1 MLVLIMAGGAGTRFW
16 PKSRERRPKQLLP
29 IVGAGTMLQN
39 TVQRLLPMVPA
50 ENIFVI
56 SNQVQYPG
64 IVEQLPQ
71 LPVENIIVEPRP
83 KNTAACIG
91 LGAILLQQRDPNE
104 VMVVLPADHLIDDDG
119 IFQETLLNASQIAA
133 EEDVLI
139 TIGIQPTYP
148 ATGYGYIQFSD
159 SKISVGQATA
169 YRVKTF
175 AEKPNL
181 DTARSF
187 LDSGDFLWNSG
198 IFVWRLP
205 VIMAQ
210 LEEHLPHHYDGLREI
225 SRYLGTPEQNAI
237 IDRVYQQIK
246 SISIDYGVMEKAKN
260 VVVLRGQFHWN
271 DLGSWDEVYKLLPK
285 DQEYNATNGTQHVL
299 LDSNGCLIDVPGK
312 TVAAVGLKD
321 LMIVETED
329 ALLLC
334 PRSRAQEVKDLVEL
348 IKRRKLQHLL

>member
-1 MLVLIMAGGAGTRFW
+1 MFVLIMAGGAGTRFW

-29 IVGAGTMLQN
+29 IIGEGTMLQN
-39 TVQRLLPMVPA
+39 TVQRLLPLVPA
-50 ENIFVI
+50 ENIFII
-56 SNQVQYPG
+56 SNQIQAPS
-64 IVEQLPQ
+64 IIEQLPM
-71 LPVENIIVEPRP
+71 LPATNVIVEPRP

-91 LGAILLQQRDPNE
+91 LGAVMLQQRDPDE
-104 VMVVLPADHLIDDDG
+104 VMVVLPADHLIGDEELFRD
-119 IFQETLLNASQIAA
+119 TLQNAAKIAA

-159 SKISVGQATA
+159 KKGAVGAATA
-169 YRVKTF
+169 HHVKTF

-181 DTARSF
+181 ETARSF

-210 LEEHLPHHYDGLREI
+210 IEEHLPHLYDGLHEI
-225 SRYLGTPEQNAI
+225 KLHLGQPEQTTTV
-237 IDRVYQQIK
+237 DRVYQQIK

-260 VVVLRGQFHWN
+260 VLVLRGQFRWN
-271 DLGSWDEVYKLLPK
+271 DLGSWDEVYKLLAK
-285 DQEYNATNGTQHVL
+285 DQDYNATNDKQHVL
-299 LDSNGCLIDVPGK
+299 LETSGCLVDVPGK
-312 TVAAVGLKD
+312 TVAAVGIKD

-334 PRSRAQEVKDLVEL
+334 PRNRAQDVKELVEL
-348 IKRRKLQHLL
+348 IKRKKLTHLL

>member
-1 MLVLIMAGGAGTRFW
+1 MFVVIMAGGAGTRFW

-29 IVGAGTMLQN
+29 IIGEGTMLQN
-39 TVQRLLPMVPA
+39 TVQRLLPMVPTQ
-50 ENIFVI
+50 NIFVI
-56 SNQVQYPG
+56 SNQAQYEG
-64 IVEQLPQ
+64 IVQQLTM
-71 LPVENIIVEPRP
+71 LPVENIIIEPRS

-91 LGAILLQQRDPNE
+91 LGAVLLQQRAANE
-104 VMVVLPADHLIDDDG
+104 VMVVLPADHLIGGDE
-119 IFQETLLNASQIAA
+119 IFCDTLLHAARIAA
-133 EEDVLI
+133 EKEVLI

-148 ATGYGYIQFSD
+148 ATGYGYIQHNHEKVTAGAAF
-159 SKISVGQATA
+159 A

-181 DTARSF
+181 ETAKSF

-225 SRYLGTPEQNAI
+225 ARALGTPEQNST

-260 VVVLRGQFHWN
+260 VVVLRGQFRWN

-285 DQEYNATNGTQHVL
+285 DQDYNATNGNQHVL
-299 LDSNGCLIDVPGK
+299 LDSNGCLVDVPGK
-312 TVAAVGLKD
+312 TVAAIGLRD

-334 PRSRAQEVKDLVEL
+334 PRSRAQEVKELVEL
-348 IKRRKLQHLL
+348 MKRRKLQHLL

>member
-29 IVGAGTMLQN
+29 ILGEGTMLQN
-39 TVQRLLPMVPA
+39 TVQRLLTMVP
-50 ENIFVI
+50 EKNIFVI
-56 SNQVQYPG
+56 SNQVQYDG
-64 IVEQLPQ
+64 IVQQLPI
-71 LPVENIIVEPRP
+71 LPMENLLTEPRS

-91 LGAILLQQRDPNE
+91 LGAVLLQQREADE
-104 VMVVLPADHLIDDDG
+104 VMVVLPADHLIGDDE
-119 IFQETLLNASQIAA
+119 IFCETLLNAGKIAA
-133 EEDVLI
+133 EKEVLI

-148 ATGYGYIQFSD
+148 ATGYGYIQYSHE
-159 SKISVGQATA
+159 KISAGPATA

-181 DTARSF
+181 ETAKSF

-225 SRYLGTPEQNAI
+225 SRALGTPEQSAT

-260 VVVLRGQFHWN
+260 VVVLRGQFRWN
-271 DLGSWDEVYKLLPK
+271 DLGSWDEVYKLQPK
-285 DQEYNATNGTQHVL
+285 DQDYNATNGRQHVL

-312 TVAAVGLKD
+312 TVAAVGLRD

-348 IKRRKLQHLL
+348 IKRRKLQHLI

>member
-29 IVGAGTMLQN
+29 IIGEGTMLQN
-39 TVQRLLPMVPA
+39 TVQRLLPMVA
-50 ENIFVI
+50 VENIFVI
-56 SNQVQYPG
+56 SNQVQYAG
-64 IVEQLPQ
+64 IVEQLPM
-71 LPVENIIVEPRP
+71 LPAENIIVEPRS

-91 LGAILLQQRDPNE
+91 LGAILLQQREPDG
-104 VMVVLPADHLIDDDG
+104 VMVVLPADHLINADEV
-119 IFQETLLNASQIAA
+119 FRETLSNAATIAA
-133 EEDVLI
+133 EKDVLI
-139 TIGIQPTYP
+139 TIGIPPTYP
-148 ATGYGYIQFSD
+148 ATGYGYIQYSE
-159 SKISVGQATA
+159 SRVTAGPATA

-181 DTARSF
+181 DTAKSF

-198 IFVWRLP
+198 IFVWRLS

-225 SRYLGTPEQNAI
+225 SRALGTPEQNTI

-285 DQEYNATNGTQHVL
+285 DQDYNATGGNQHVL
-299 LDSNGCLIDVPGK
+299 LDSNGCLVDVAGK
-312 TVAAVGLKD
+312 TVAAVGIRD

-348 IKRRKLQHLL
+348 LKRRKLNHLL

>member
-16 PKSRERRPKQLLP
+16 PKSRERHPKQLLP
-29 IVGAGTMLQN
+29 IVGEGTMLQN
-39 TVQRLLPMVPA
+39 TVRRLQPLVPA
-50 ENIFVI
+50 ENIFII
-56 SNQVQYPG
+56 SNSVQYPG
-64 IVEQLPQ
+64 IVEQLPM

-91 LGAILLQQRDPNE
+91 LGAVMLQKREPDE
-104 VMVVLPADHLIDDDG
+104 VMIVLPADHLISDDEV
-119 IFQETLLNASQIAA
+119 FRETLLNAGKIAA
-133 EEDVLI
+133 EKDVLI

-159 SKISVGQATA
+159 ERISAGQATA

-181 DTARSF
+181 ETAKRF

-198 IFVWRLP
+198 IFVWRIP
-205 VIMAQ
+205 VIMGQ
-210 LEEHLPHHYDGLREI
+210 IEEHMPHLYDGLREI
-225 SRYLGTPEQNAI
+225 APDLGKPEQSQI

-246 SISIDYGVMEKAKN
+246 SISIDYGVMEKARN
-260 VVVLRGQFHWN
+260 VVVLRGQFRWN

-285 DQEYNATNGTQHVL
+285 DQDYNATGDRPHVL
-299 LDSNGCLIDVPGK
+299 LDSSGCLIDVPGK
-312 TVAAVGLKD
+312 TVAAVGLRD
-321 LMIVETED
+321 LIIVETED

-334 PRSRAQEVKDLVEL
+334 PRSRAQDVKDLVEL
-348 IKRRKLQHLL
+348 IKRRKLHHLL

>member
-29 IVGAGTMLQN
+29 IIGEGTMLQN

-56 SNQVQYPG
+56 SNQVQYDG
-64 IVEQLPQ
+64 IVQQLPM
-71 LPVENIIVEPRP
+71 LPLENIITEPRP

-91 LGAILLQQRDPNE
+91 LGAVLLQQRASDE
-104 VMVVLPADHLIDDDG
+104 VMVVLPADHLIGDDE
-119 IFQETLLNASQIAA
+119 IFCETLLNAGKIAA
-133 EEDVLI
+133 EKEVLI

-148 ATGYGYIQFSD
+148 ATGYGYIQYGHD
-159 SKISVGQATA
+159 KIPVGPATA

-181 DTARSF
+181 ETAKSF

-225 SRYLGTPEQNAI
+225 SRALGTPEQSGT

-260 VVVLRGQFHWN
+260 VVVLRGQFRWN

-285 DQEYNATNGTQHVL
+285 DQEYNATNGHQHVL
-299 LDSNGCLIDVPGK
+299 LDSNGCLVDVPGK
-312 TVAAVGLKD
+312 TVAAVGLRD
-321 LMIVETED
+321 LMVVETED